1 MQEKGESQQGQ
12 ELLDV
17 DEKGQ
22 IEAKK
27 VVEVKKPEKSKETYT
42 HVLLIFLFL
51 VLLGLFLRIFIFNKD
66 VTKHNQYHKLKT
78 ADDMNRNVGE
88 AIIRFVRKNPK
99 AKIGLATGS
108 TPKGLYDYL
117 VKKYER
123 NEVSFKDVQF
133 FSTDGLCGLSKT
145 DKNSYYYILTN
156 SFLNKVDA
164 QEKNIHLI
172 KEEGSSLEDFEKN
185 AEEYNELLAENPLD
199 LQLLSFGE
207 NGHIG
212 GNEPFTDFNLGT
224 HVVELTEE
232 ARNKKKDAFGGLD
245 KTPKYII
252 TQGIKNVLQ
261 AKEIIAMAKG
271 KGKAKAVNE
280 VVNGVFTKNYPIT
293 VLKNHNKATL
303 YTDEEAGEMIKEQNK
318 KF

>member
-1 MQEKGESQQGQ
+1 MEEKDKSQQGQ
-12 ELLDV
+12 ELLEV
-17 DEKGQ
+17 DDKGKAVEK
-22 IEAKK
+22 
-27 VVEVKKPEKSKETYT
+27 VEVKKPKKNSETYT
-42 HVLLIFLFL
+42 HVLAIFLFL
-51 VLLGLFLRIFIFNKD
+51 VLLGLFLKIFVFNKNME
-66 VTKHNQYHKLKT
+66 KLNQYHKLKT

-88 AIIRFVRKNPK
+88 AIVRFVRKNPK
-99 AKIGLATGS
+99 AKIGLATGT
-108 TPKGLYDYL
+108 TPQGLYEYL

-133 FSTDGLCGLSKT
+133 FSLDGLCGLPKT

-156 SFLNKVDA
+156 TFLNKVDA
-164 QEKNIHLI
+164 QEKNIHLLN
-172 KEEGSSLEDFEKN
+172 EEGNSLEDFNKN
-185 AEEYNELLAENPLD
+185 AEEYNELLAKNPLD

-212 GNEPFTDFNLGT
+212 SNEPFTDFDLTT
-224 HVVELTEE
+224 HVVQLKPEVRE
-232 ARNKKKDAFGGLD
+232 KKKDIFGSLE
-245 KTPKYII
+245 KTPEYAI

-280 VVNGVFTKNYPIT
+280 LVNGVYTKSYPIT
-293 VLKNHNKATL
+293 VLKNHKKVTL

-318 KF
+318 LF

>member
-1 MQEKGESQQGQ
+1 MQEKDKSQQGQ

-22 IEAKK
+22 IEVKK
-27 VVEVKKPEKSKETYT
+27 IEIKKPEKNKETYT

-51 VLLGLFLRIFIFNKD
+51 VLCGLFLRIFIFNKD
-66 VTKHNQYHKLKT
+66 VTKHNLYHKLKT
-78 ADDMNRNVGE
+78 ADDMNRNIGE
-88 AIIRFVRKNPK
+88 AIIRLVRKNPK
-99 AKIGLATGS
+99 AKIGLATGT
-108 TPKGLYDYL
+108 TPQGLYAYL
-117 VKKYER
+117 VKRYER

-133 FSTDGLCGLSKT
+133 FSTDGLCGLPKT

-156 SFLNKVDA
+156 SFLNKIDA

-172 KEEGSSLEDFEKN
+172 KEEGSTLEDFEKN
-185 AEEYNELLAENPLD
+185 AEEYNELLAKNPLD

-212 GNEPFTDFNLGT
+212 SNEPFTDFNLNT
-224 HVVELTEE
+224 HIVELTPETRE
-232 ARNKKKDAFGGLD
+232 KKKDIFGGLE
-245 KTPKYII
+245 KTPKYAI
-252 TQGIKNVLQ
+252 TQGIKNILQ
-261 AKEIIAMAKG
+261 AKEIIAFAKG

-280 VVNGVFTKNYPIT
+280 IVNGVYTKSCPIT